1 MYSVSHDQVNDLK
14 GEFADDMKNVLQAK
28 IDDFGIE
35 IMGVDITE
43 VALPNDL
50 QERLG
55 KTTSL
60 ETKITEERKTP
71 EYNKQQL
78 SNEHAQDMKAVAQE
92 FNLEERSILANLER
106 YLIEMDEKVSY
117 CRRIVFSIS
126 DDI

>member
-1 MYSVSHDQVNDLK
+1 MRTLVYSVSHDQVNDLK

-60 ETKITEERKTP
+60 ETKITEERKT
-71 EYNKQQL
+71 
-78 SNEHAQDMKAVAQE
+78 H
-92 FNLEERSILANLER
+92 
-106 YLIEMDEKVSY
+106 
-117 CRRIVFSIS
+117 
-126 DDI
+126 

>member
-1 MYSVSHDQVNDLK
+1 MTFSSKIVDLIRK
-14 GEFADDMKNVLQAK
+14 EQ
-28 IDDFGIE
+28 
-35 IMGVDITE
+35 
-43 VALPNDL
+43 
-50 QERLG
+50 
-55 KTTSL
+55 
-60 ETKITEERKTP
+60 RKTH